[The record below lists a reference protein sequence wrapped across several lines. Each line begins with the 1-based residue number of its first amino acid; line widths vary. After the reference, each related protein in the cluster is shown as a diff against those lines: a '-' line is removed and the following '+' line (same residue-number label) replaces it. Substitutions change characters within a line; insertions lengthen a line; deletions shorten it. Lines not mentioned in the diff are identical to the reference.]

1 MRDYYGSGEKNLSD
15 FVDTDLVGYV
25 SLTFHNSRIHIIY
38 CRLLQVSFVAHEFTT
53 LFKKPRHGR
62 TERSI
67 TKKNNNNIMAEETTT
82 ESITTEVAALSIPED
97 GAAEEA
103 PPATSTSTASAS
115 TPTSG
120 TKVQQD
126 EALTLTEEDEGE
138 RGELESDVRSKDA
151 KISGLDKLRM
161 EKEQEL
167 ESLQKEFDAEQLLQ
181 MKESILHRIEV
192 ERLKRQTKAVE
203 ERLTVLE
210 KDMQN
215 KDAIREYAELIK
227 SVAPKGGN
235 VDSQYVMKL
244 QSQLAKAVKRM
255 DATSHQMTQLEH
267 SCEEVV
273 NSLKKEIGDI
283 VQDRCRT
290 ELELKKQLQLLEEQK
305 KEIQSEYDDRIL
317 HNQQELERLK
327 EKVTVEVTL
336 DDLEQKLEE
345 TEEKLMKLNNTHEM
359 HERIIE
365 ELKNIAGDES
375 DASDAEET
383 KD

>member
-1 MRDYYGSGEKNLSD
+1 MS
-15 FVDTDLVGYV
+15 
-25 SLTFHNSRIHIIY
+25 
-38 CRLLQVSFVAHEFTT
+38 
-53 LFKKPRHGR
+53 
-62 TERSI
+62 
-67 TKKNNNNIMAEETTT
+67 EETT
-82 ESITTEVAALSIPED
+82 ESAMEEVAALPKEKD
-97 GAAEEA
+97 EE
-103 PPATSTSTASAS
+103 SHSV
-115 TPTSG
+115 PTSST

-126 EALTLTEEDEGE
+126 EPLVLTEDDEGE
-138 RGELESDVRSKDA
+138 RGKLESEVRSKDEN
-151 KISGLDKLRM
+151 ISGLEKLRL
-161 EKEQEL
+161 EKKQEL
-167 ESLQKEFDAEQLLQ
+167 ESLQKELDTERLLQ

-273 NSLKKEIGDI
+273 NSLKREIGEI
-283 VQDRCRT
+283 VEDRCRT
-290 ELELKKQLQLLEEQK
+290 ELELMKQLELLEEQK
-305 KEIQSEYDDRIL
+305 KEIQSDYDDRIL
-317 HNQQELERLK
+317 LNRQELNRLK

-336 DDLEQKLEE
+336 EDLEQELEE
-345 TEEKLMKLNNTHEM
+345 TEEKLMILNNTHEM
-359 HERIIE
+359 QERIIE
-365 ELKNIAGDES
+365 ELKGIV
-375 DASDAEET
+375 EEEPT
-383 KD
+383 EENKE